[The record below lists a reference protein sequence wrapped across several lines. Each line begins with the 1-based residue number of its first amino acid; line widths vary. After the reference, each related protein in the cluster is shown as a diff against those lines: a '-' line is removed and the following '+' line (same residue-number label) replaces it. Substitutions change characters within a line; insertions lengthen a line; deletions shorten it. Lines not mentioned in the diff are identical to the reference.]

1 VWVAVVMAETCV
13 ARAKEMAH
21 ERAVLLAT
29 AHREPDEAPKRNFQ
43 AWLPMQLLPLDDG

>member
-13 ARAKEMAH
+13 ARAEEMAH

-29 AHREPDEAPKRNFQ
+29 AHREPDEAAEEK
-43 AWLPMQLLPLDDG
+43 LPSLASHAAAAT